1 MQARYVILRV
11 LMDCDSPVVNIER
24 ITGSDGKP
32 DLLIRFDR
40 SKLETIGKP
49 AIGEFL
55 KKLQVNN
62 NCMFCTIIHFA
73 DGASLLRYCSNFN
86 YNDVRMYICVHSHH
100 PPHILPSHSISQS

>member
-11 LMDCDSPVVNIER
+11 LMDCDSPVVSIER

-40 SKLETIGKP
+40 SKLEAIGKP
-49 AIGEFL
+49 VIGEFL

-62 NCMFCTIIHFA
+62 DCMSVYQHHLIT
-73 DGASLLRYCSNFN
+73 LLMSCYSYCHGF
-86 YNDVRMYICVHSHH
+86 
-100 PPHILPSHSISQS
+100 L

>member
-49 AIGEFL
+49 VIGEFL
-55 KKLQVNN
+55 KKLQVKTCLVYA
-62 NCMFCTIIHFA
+62 NCIF
-73 DGASLLRYCSNFN
+73 
-86 YNDVRMYICVHSHH
+86 
-100 PPHILPSHSISQS
+100 

>member
-11 LMDCDSPVVNIER
+11 LMDYDSPVVSIER

-40 SKLETIGKP
+40 SKLEAIGKP
-49 AIGEFL
+49 VIGEFL

-62 NCMFCTIIHFA
+62 NCMSVYQSFT
-73 DGASLLRYCSNFN
+73 LL
-86 YNDVRMYICVHSHH
+86 MVH
-100 PPHILPSHSISQS
+100 PY

>member
-11 LMDCDSPVVNIER
+11 LMDCDSPVVSIER

-40 SKLETIGKP
+40 SKLEAIGKP

-62 NCMFCTIIHFA
+62 DCMSVYQGSFNILQTQC
-73 DGASLLRYCSNFN
+73 NF
-86 YNDVRMYICVHSHH
+86 
-100 PPHILPSHSISQS
+100 LAT